1 MSDIFRLSNKIRYYD
16 WGSPDYIPHLLGEN
30 SGGKPWAELWMG
42 IHPAGPSETE
52 YQGKKIKISELIAGS
67 PARFLG
73 ADAAKKFGSL
83 PFLFKLLSADKPLS
97 IQAHPDSAQ
106 AQEGWERENRLG
118 IPIDD
123 PKRNYKDSNHK
134 PEILC
139 ALSSF
144 TAMCGFRKPE
154 EILKALAYLSASAPT
169 SLKEGLAPLTVALEN
184 KDQGAALSEFFALL
198 FNIPKNILKE
208 LSAFI
213 IKTAENGTKEE
224 AGTKNGGR
232 QGEFSTEWNYAAR
245 FAGLFPGDSGVLSPF
260 YLNLM
265 ELKPGEAIC
274 LGAGILHSYIQG
286 FGVELMAN
294 SDNVLR
300 GGLTNKHV
308 DVSELKKI
316 LNFLSYKPKIITPD
330 PGVSFFPYPS
340 PFKEFTLSVLNGRK
354 DSSDFPVPG
363 PAIAIVTKGSMQIT
377 ENGNGE
383 VLNEQDLTLKQGE
396 SAFIPACLPPGALKC
411 SGNFTA
417 HIASLPAAGEKQ
429 HSFGEK
435 GE

>member
-1 MSDIFRLSNKIRYYD
+1 M
-16 WGSPDYIPHLLGEN
+16 GS
-30 SGGKPWAELWMG
+30 
-42 IHPAGPSETE
+42 HPAGSSETE
-52 YQGKKIKISELIAGS
+52 YQGEKIKISELIAGN
-67 PARFLG
+67 PVRFLG
-73 ADAAKKFGSL
+73 EDAAKKFGGL
-83 PFLFKLLSADKPLS
+83 PFLFKLLAAGKPLS
-97 IQAHPDSAQ
+97 IQAHPDSVQ

-118 IPIDD
+118 ISIDD
-123 PKRNYKDSNHK
+123 PKRNYKDANHK

-154 EILKALAYLSASAPT
+154 EIRSLLADLTASAPAPV
-169 SLKEGLAPLTVALEN
+169 SEALVPLTAALEN
-184 KDQGAALSEFFALL
+184 EDQGAALSDFFSSL
-198 FNIPKNILKE
+198 FNIPQNILKD

-213 IKTAENGTKEE
+213 IKSSGDTISRKA
-224 AGTKNGGR
+224 
-232 QGEFSTEWNYAAR
+232 FSAEWNYAAR

-330 PGVSFFPYPS
+330 SGVSFFPYPS
-340 PFKEFTLSVLNGRK
+340 PFKEFTLSVLNNRK
-354 DSSDFPVPG
+354 NSPDFPVPG
-363 PAIAIVTKGSMQIT
+363 PAIVMVTKGAMQIT
-377 ENGNGE
+377 ENGE
-383 VLNEQDLTLKQGE
+383 ARNEQDFTLKQGE
-396 SAFIPACLPPGALKC
+396 SAFIPACLLPGKTASLKC

-417 HIASLPAAGEKQ
+417 HIASLPAAGEK
-429 HSFGEK
+429 G
-435 GE
+435 